1 MTKGLDAET
10 KKQVVAHV
18 NYYREMGIYDFY
30 RQSVAE
36 GTERA
41 EDSPAIANS
50 QAVSA
55 EREAVVVS
63 AGKESLFDSVLPVGQ
78 DKPAALKTI
87 LEDIGDWTPCRL
99 RKGRK
104 NIGFEVGKPDA

>member
-1 MTKGLDAET
+1 MTKRLDAET
-10 KKQVVAHV
+10 KKQLVAHV

-63 AGKESLFDSVLPVGQ
+63 AGKESLFDSLLPMVQ
-78 DKPAALKTI
+78 DKPAAVKT
-87 LEDIGDWTPCRL
+87 LLADIGNVPRCRL
-99 RKGRK
+99 
-104 NIGFEVGKPDA
+104 

>member
-63 AGKESLFDSVLPVGQ
+63 AGKESLFDSVRRGVQ
-78 DKPAALKTI
+78 DKPAPLKTI
-87 LEDIGDWTPCRL
+87 REDTSDCTASPFPTSHQ
-99 RKGRK
+99 
-104 NIGFEVGKPDA
+104 NTDFSS